1 MTNSLAF
8 NAACGAR
15 PAVAARAPRRDPHV
29 DRPLPRT
36 ARRDPHVDGSLAC
49 VASRDPHV
57 DGSLVR
63 LANRH
68 GVVVR
73 PTARV
78 TLDGALTAVLMIA
91 VAFIGAAFV
100 DACALASMAG

>member
-1 MTNSLAF
+1 MTNLLAF
-8 NAACGAR
+8 NPACGAR

-36 ARRDPHVDGSLAC
+36 ARRDPHVDGSL
-49 VASRDPHV
+49 
-57 DGSLVR
+57 VR

-68 GVVVR
+68 GGVVR